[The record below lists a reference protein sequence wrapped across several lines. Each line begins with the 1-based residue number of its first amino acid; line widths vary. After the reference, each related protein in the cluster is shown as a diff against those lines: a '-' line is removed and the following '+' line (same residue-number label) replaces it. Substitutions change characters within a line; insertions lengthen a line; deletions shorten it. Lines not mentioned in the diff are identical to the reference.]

1 MKKLLTILIIG
12 LLFANCEHNE
22 VITPE
27 PEQSYKYYCNIDL
40 KDCRNADVYLI
51 ENDKMLSGSLNYQVN
66 FNNLPYTFEFL
77 VYHKNYT
84 VIPVSVIFNNIK
96 QTMVAYQNDINAV
109 VKYKVT
115 LTENDIKIKTY

>member
-12 LLFANCEHNE
+12 LLFANCEQNE
-22 VITPE
+22 VVTPE
-27 PEQSYKYYCNIDL
+27 PEPIDKYYCNIDL
-40 KDCRNADVYLI
+40 NPCRDADVYLL
-51 ENDKMLSGSLNYQVN
+51 ENNQMLSGSLNYQVN
-66 FNNLPYTFEFL
+66 FNILPYTFDFL

-96 QTMVAYQNDINAV
+96 QTKMAYQNDINAV

-115 LTENDIKIKTY
+115 LTENEIIIE